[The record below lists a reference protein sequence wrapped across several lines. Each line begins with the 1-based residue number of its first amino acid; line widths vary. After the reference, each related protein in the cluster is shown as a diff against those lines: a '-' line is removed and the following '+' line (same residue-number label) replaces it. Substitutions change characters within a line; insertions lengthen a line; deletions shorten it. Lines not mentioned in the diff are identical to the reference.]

1 MTQSIARSAHFEEL
15 RKRALEVRKNSYSPY
30 SGHKV
35 GAAILMSDGSIHAG
49 CNVENSS
56 YGGTLCAERVAV
68 HSAVAAKGPQ
78 VRVREVVVAT
88 DATPPWPPCGMCRQV
103 ISEFQEEAVIHAVN
117 PQGDIQSWKFED
129 LLPSAF
135 TPSFLSTDSTG
146 SKT

>member
-1 MTQSIARSAHFEEL
+1 MSSAVQKSARFEEL
-15 RKRALEVRKNSYSPY
+15 RKKALEVRLNAYSPY

-35 GAAILMSDGSIHAG
+35 GAAILTTDGKIHVG

-68 HSAVAAKGPQ
+68 HSAVAALGPKI
-78 VRVREVVVAT
+78 RIAEVVVST

-103 ISEFQEEAVIHAVN
+103 ISEFQENASIHAIN
-117 PQGDIQSWKFED
+117 LKGDVQSWKFED

-135 TPSFLSTDSTG
+135 TPSFLQSETPSQP
-146 SKT
+146 